1 MTFNEVV
8 PDYLFH
14 LAAQPLVST
23 SYKDPLGTINVNVIG
38 TLNLL
43 TTALKSQNTIGVTIA
58 ATDKIYLTTRDRK
71 PFIESDPLG
80 GEDPYSASKAA
91 TEILIKSIA
100 KSCNPFHIPVTTI
113 RAGNVIGFGDFA
125 ENRLVPDIWRSVESG
140 ISLKIRNKD
149 SVRPWQFITDCLS
162 AYLFAAKAHV
172 ELRYEE
178 VSTEY
183 NIGTVEQVT
192 VSRIVDIFAKVFGCE
207 IPWDEVT
214 PDFKENSHLLLN
226 STLAQDTFG
235 WSAKY
240 SIEKA
245 VEETAMSFRE
255 FLSSSDMSGIVSST
269 VKRDF
274 LT

>member
-1 MTFNEVV
+1 
-8 PDYLFH
+8 